1 MSGLVKL
8 RRRAAQALGVQTD
21 RRLTCESFKVLGKAR
36 NKRLEWIRHERASL
50 VICVGEQ
57 LKPALGRWRHVVAE
71 KRL

>member
-1 MSGLVKL
+1 
-8 RRRAAQALGVQTD
+8 
-21 RRLTCESFKVLGKAR
+21 
-36 NKRLEWIRHERASL
+36 LEWIRHERASL